1 MPLVGRINRAL
12 LDAFR
17 RSPSGNEIS
26 SRGEARDRLGIRAA
40 IDVLRRDLRLA
51 ARALANSPVFTG
63 AATLALALGIGAT
76 TAMLSVVN
84 GVLLRPLPYAA
95 SDRLMVILHQGRNP
109 VAPAN
114 FRDWR
119 AQTRSF
125 TDVAAAEY
133 WTPNLTGSEQP
144 EQVNGLRVTAGML
157 PMLGVRPLL
166 GRVFT
171 EAEDTPGNEHVG
183 VIAYGLWQRRFAGDP
198 AIIGRQV
205 SLDGQ
210 RFTIIGVMPA
220 AFQFAPFW
228 ATHAELW
235 APLALGTRLSSRGGN
250 SLRVFARLRPGVTI
264 EQARTDLDAVT
275 ARLER
280 EFPGTNREVTI
291 QSLKH
296 KVVGD
301 IQGALLVLLVAVA
314 FVLLIAC
321 ANVAHMLLARATSRQ
336 KEMAIRT
343 ALGATRGRLVTQL
356 LGESALLAAIGGCGG
371 MVLAWWG
378 VRALVAASPAIIPR
392 VSSVTIDGRVLSMA
406 IALTATTA
414 MLFGL
419 VPALRAATVDLG
431 ESFKDGDRASTQGR
445 KRNRLRS
452 ALVVSEFAIALVL
465 LTGAGLMIRTFNALQ
480 RIDPGFDPQ
489 NLVAMKISTAGTAA
503 ADSGVRAAFYDA
515 ALDRVRAVPGVEAA
529 SYINHLP
536 IDGDQWGWSFF
547 VEGKPKPKPG
557 DAPGAVYRVV
567 FPGYFRAMR
576 IPLRRGRDFSDA
588 DRAGSVP
595 VVIINEFMARTY
607 WPGQDAVGKRISF
620 DDSVWVTVV
629 GVTKN
634 TTIAQWSAPPE
645 PELFLPF
652 AQSPYR
658 TEPEAHFKYLTLV
671 ARIRC
676 TPGTR
681 CDAARLGVPIVGAVR
696 GIDRTVA
703 ISAVESM
710 SHVVGEATA
719 EPRFYLVLLT
729 AFAGIALVLASVG
742 IYGVMSYSV
751 SRRTHEIGVRMALG
765 AEPRLVHRLIVIQ
778 GMRIAF
784 LGAGVG
790 IVAALALTRLMAGLL
805 YGVTPWDV
813 TTLVAVTAVLCGAAL
828 AATYVPARHATR
840 IDPLVALRSD

>member
-1 MPLVGRINRAL
+1 MMTLVARINRAL
-12 LDAFR
+12 LGAFC
-17 RSPSGNEIS
+17 RSPSGNEIPAQH
-26 SRGEARDRLGIRAA
+26 EARDLGIGAA
-40 IDVLRRDLRLA
+40 IEVLRRDLQLA
-51 ARALANSPVFTG
+51 ARSLAKSPVFTG

-84 GVLLRPLPYAA
+84 GVLLRPLPYAD

-125 TDVAAAEY
+125 ADVAAAEY
-133 WTPNLTGSEQP
+133 WTPNFTGSEQP
-144 EQVNGLRVTAGML
+144 EQVNGLRLTAGML

-183 VIAYGLWQRRFAGDP
+183 VIAYGLWQRRFAGNP

-210 RFTIIGVMPA
+210 PFTIIGVMPA
-220 AFQFAPFW
+220 SFQFAPFW

-235 APLALGTRLSSRGGN
+235 APLALGTRLSSRDGN

-264 EQARTDLDAVT
+264 DQARADLDAVT

-301 IQGALLVLLVAVA
+301 IQAALLVLLVAVA

-371 MVLAWWG
+371 VVLAVWG
-378 VRALVAASPAIIPR
+378 VRALVAASPVIIPR
-392 VSSVTIDGRVLSMA
+392 VSSVSIDGRVLAMA
-406 IALTATTA
+406 IALTAITA

-419 VPALRAATVDLG
+419 VPALRAATIDLG
-431 ESFKDGDRASTQGR
+431 ESFKDGDRAFTEGR
-445 KRNRLRS
+445 GRHRLRS
-452 ALVVSEFAIALVL
+452 ALVVSEFALALVL
-465 LTGAGLMIRTFNALQ
+465 LTGSGLMIRTFNALQ

-489 NLVAMKISTAGTAA
+489 NLLAMKISTAGTAG
-503 ADSGVRAAFYDA
+503 ADSSVRAAFYDA

-536 IDGDQWGWSFF
+536 IDGDQWGRSFF

-567 FPGYFRAMR
+567 FPGYFHAMR
-576 IPLRRGRDFSDA
+576 IPLRRGRDFTDA
-588 DRAGSVP
+588 DRARSVP
-595 VVIINEFMARTY
+595 VVIVNQFMARTL
-607 WPGQDAVGKRISF
+607 WPGQDAIGKRISF

-634 TTIAQWSAPPE
+634 TAIAQWSAAPE

-658 TEPEAHFKYLTLV
+658 SEPAAHFEYLTLV

-676 TPGTR
+676 TRGTR
-681 CDAARLGVPIVGAVR
+681 CDATRLGVPIVTAVR
-696 GIDRTVA
+696 AVDRTVA

-729 AFAGIALVLASVG
+729 AFAGVALILASVG

-751 SRRTHEIGVRMALG
+751 SRRTHEIGIRMALG
-765 AEPRLVHRLIVIQ
+765 AEPRVVRRFVVKQ

-784 LGAGVG
+784 LGASVG

-805 YGVTPWDV
+805 YGVAPWDA
-813 TTLVAVTAVLCGAAL
+813 TTFATVTAVLCGAAL
-828 AATYVPARHATR
+828 AASYVPARQATR